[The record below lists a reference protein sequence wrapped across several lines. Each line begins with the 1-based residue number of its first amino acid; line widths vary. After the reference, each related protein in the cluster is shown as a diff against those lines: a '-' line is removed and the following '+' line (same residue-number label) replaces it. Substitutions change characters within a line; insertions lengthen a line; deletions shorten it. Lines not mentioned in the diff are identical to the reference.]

1 MKYNYNYTQLYRGIL
16 PKKKNMEW
24 TGKSQKIKHGMKLKS
39 TKSKQFEFFQ
49 FGYSFKEREWEIQ
62 DSG

>member
-1 MKYNYNYTQLYRGIL
+1 MKYNYNYNCIEEFYQ
-16 PKKKNMEW
+16 KKNMEW

>member
-1 MKYNYNYTQLYRGIL
+1 
-16 PKKKNMEW
+16 MEW